1 MSAVRTVLGDVPG
14 GESGACDA
22 MPFVRIDA
30 HGTDSDSG
38 ADRLDAL
45 GRASTTPSSRHSVFR
60 PTTAS
65 RS

>member
-1 MSAVRTVLGDVPG
+1 
-14 GESGACDA
+14 

-30 HGTDSDSG
+30 HGGGTDD
-38 ADRLDAL
+38 DRLDAL
-45 GRASTTPSSRHSVFR
+45 GRAVHDAWWKPSASR